1 MALRAFLIALFA
13 WTAVAQRPDPV
24 PQPRNQFAIQ
34 GELVD
39 AVTLQPIAK
48 ADVGIA
54 PVNDRNNFTWA
65 LTREDGRF
73 SFDNLAAG
81 KYTLTAQHRG
91 YLTQA
96 LDQHEAFSSSVAVG
110 PNLDSAH
117 IVFWLPPE
125 CKISGTV
132 LDEAGEPVRDAQ
144 VLLFRSGIS
153 GGMNGTRE
161 HRQTPTD
168 DRGFYHF
175 DHLAPGR
182 YVLAVSARVWYAQR
196 PNARPD
202 TVRTTI
208 TGVTSNNYSGGG
220 SSTYRST
227 SQGNSGGQGSPQEAS
242 SPSPLD
248 VAYPITFYA
257 GTTEPAAASPITLK
271 QGEKFV
277 ADVSLQP
284 VPALHLRISGSGA
297 TLPQNSY
304 FKLNRK
310 LFDGTSIPII
320 TETRVTSSGAMEL
333 VGVPPGHY
341 TTSIIDPAHLQQE
354 QRTEE
359 LDAVTSGPA
368 EQFDVNGAHVT
379 VSLELDPG
387 ATRPTQ
393 SYFQL
398 FNMNTRDYF
407 NQQVTD
413 KGDVEFRQPIPPG
426 AYELALT
433 NGRGEFIRS
442 VSATGARAL
451 GRRVD
456 IRSTGAV
463 KLAVTVGHG
472 MGQVTGTVLRDGKP
486 FSGAMV
492 VLVPEHPGDNG
503 ILFRRDQSDTDG
515 TFTLAGAIPG
525 KYTVLAIENGWELE
539 WLKPQ
544 VLAPYLSGS
553 TQVEVLPNG
562 KYDVK
567 VNVQ

>member
-1 MALRAFLIALFA
+1 MALRALFITFFA
-13 WTAVAQRPDPV
+13 WAAVAQRPNSI
-24 PQPRNQFAIQ
+24 PQPRNQFSIQ

-39 AVTLQPIAK
+39 AVTQQPIAK

-54 PVNDRNNFTWA
+54 PVADRNNFTWV

-81 KYTLTAQHRG
+81 KYTLTARHRG
-91 YLTQA
+91 YLTQV
-96 LDQHEAFSSSVAVG
+96 LDEHEALSSSVAVG
-110 PNLDSAH
+110 PNLDSGH
-117 IVFWLPPE
+117 IVFRLPPE

-144 VLLFRSGIS
+144 VLLFRSGVS
-153 GGMNGTRE
+153 DGMDGTRE

-208 TGVTSNNYSGGG
+208 TGVTSSNYGGGG
-220 SSTYRST
+220 SGTFQST
-227 SQGNSGGQGSPQEAS
+227 SQGYSGGQSGPQEPS
-242 SPSPLD
+242 NPSPLD
-248 VAYPITFYA
+248 VVYPITFYA

-271 QGEKFV
+271 RSEKFV

-284 VPALHLRISGSGA
+284 VPALHLSISGAGA
-297 TLPQNSY
+297 TLPQNAY
-304 FKLNRK
+304 FRLQRK
-310 LFDGTSIPII
+310 LFDGTSIPVI
-320 TETRVTSSGAMEL
+320 TETRINSSGAMEL

-341 TTSIIDPAHLQQE
+341 TTSIIDAAHLRQE
-354 QRTEE
+354 ERTEE

-368 EQFDVNGAHVT
+368 EPTDVSGAHVT

-407 NQQVTD
+407 NQKVTD
-413 KGDVEFRQPIPPG
+413 KGDVEFQKPIPPG
-426 AYELALT
+426 IYELALT

-451 GRRVD
+451 GRTVH
-456 IRSTGAV
+456 IRSTGTV
-463 KLAVTVGHG
+463 KLGVAIGHG

-544 VLAPYLSGS
+544 VLAPYLSGGS
-553 TQVEVLPNG
+553 QVEVMPNG